1 MSRVNHVADNTGT
14 YGETNMADTKSVFTR
29 TNRAPKKEVR
39 GQAETIL
46 AHLDS
51 VGFTT
56 IEAAAKNIGAEALR
70 TRQDP
75 ERVVAYYFCI
85 FKKQGLV
92 TVSRPVVEEPAAE
105 TVEAAAE

>member
-1 MSRVNHVADNTGT
+1 
-14 YGETNMADTKSVFTR
+14 MADTKSVFTR

-39 GQAETIL
+39 GQAEVIL
-46 AHLDS
+46 NHLNANKDS
-51 VGFTT
+51 GMT
-56 IEAAAKNIGAEALR
+56 IEQAAKAIGAEALR

-92 TVSRPVVEEPAAE
+92 TVTRPVAE